1 MFDVDLDPPLTHLD
15 PAIEY
20 TLTEDT
26 LIGQKSLAVTVKQE
40 ELAAVA
46 SETISLTFRIL
57 KADDAS
63 PILQESIQITYVN
76 CFIHLAMPDLTSGIF
91 EPVFLT
97 LRLIHTKSLHSSLQ
111 VSQVAQ
117 STSQSAEVFSCQPRR
132 AQPSGV
138 WKVNLMARI
147 LI

>member
-63 PILQESIQITYVN
+63 LILQESIQIAYVN

-91 EPVFLT
+91 EPVFLNT
-97 LRLIHTKSLHSSLQ
+97 QADPYEIPTFLASG
-111 VSQVAQ
+111 V
-117 STSQSAEVFSCQPRR
+117 TSSAEYISECG
-132 AQPSGV
+132 S
-138 WKVNLMARI
+138 L
-147 LI
+147 